1 MDRWRIQLLGELRA
15 TRGSEVVSHF
25 RSQKVAGL
33 LAFLAHHRAT
43 AHAREVLIEIFWPDC
58 EPEAGRN
65 NLSKALSLLRA
76 QLEPGGASGTAL
88 LASRANVQLD
98 PATTTDVDELHA
110 ALAAAARAKG
120 AGRREALAR
129 VLELYKGELLA
140 GHYQDWIAPERD
152 RLRASFTRAAL
163 ELARALDAAGDRH
176 GAIDAARRAV
186 ASEPESEDAVRVLM
200 DLHARTG
207 EPSAA
212 LRVFSELSD
221 RLDRE
226 LGTTPSAATRQLA
239 RAIEVSLSP
248 DSRGSVPPRPPG
260 GLLRRPWR
268 ALPLEL
274 HEIFG
279 REEELARL
287 ETELRPAATRT
298 RLLTLTGPGGIGKT
312 RLALEAARRLEG
324 AHEGPVAFVSLADVT
339 DDRFIETAALR
350 ALGLAASPR
359 RAPLDE
365 IAAAIGPSPALLVLD
380 NFEQLVPGGTGFVRG
395 LLERSE
401 SLACLVTSRRRLGI
415 SGEREVALAPL
426 AMPGEGDLE
435 ALASVPSVRLF
446 VDRARAASPGFAL
459 TRENAPAV
467 AELVRS
473 LEGVPLALALAAGRA
488 QVLSPEQILERLPG
502 ELERFSDRDRDTAA
516 RHRTIGAAIE
526 GSLELLSPENRRFF
540 ARLAVF
546 RGGFTLEA
554 AEAVAEE
561 PLALDRLADLRECS
575 LLGEESG
582 GTRRRLR
589 MLETVREHALGC
601 LEGTEREAL
610 ERRHAEFFL
619 RLAEE
624 ARSHLGG
631 PDQAAWLDRLAA
643 DDENLR
649 AALASSCAAPDRA
662 RLGQRIGSALVRYW
676 DVRGLMGDG
685 RRLLRDVLEASR
697 EPSPERAG
705 AVAASGIL
713 AMLQGDYAEARALHE
728 ESLALFRDFG
738 NEAGVV
744 RALNNLGNLALG
756 LGDSE
761 TARLRFDECRGIARA
776 LGDRDLEAT
785 ATFNVAMALQA
796 RGEPREALSLFE
808 ESLALRRALGNK
820 GAIASSLRSIAS
832 ARTDLGSFEPAQAAI
847 DEALAVFRLLGHEGG
862 VADALYL
869 AGQIRE
875 HRGEDTAARGLF
887 EESLALYRK
896 RGSKRGAGACLLK
909 LARLATRGR
918 DQNATAL
925 LDECL
930 VLAPE
935 MDDRSFA
942 ADLAETRG
950 DVARGAGDFEAARRH
965 YAASLAAVRDT
976 GSQRGIADR
985 LERFALLEHRAAR
998 GERAALLLA
1007 AAAALRESLGT
1018 PVPPCDRDELEALRA
1033 SVGAPEVRPKLED
1046 AIEVAL
1052 GEHSKPRAGSD

>member
-1 MDRWRIQLLGELRA
+1 MDPWRIQLLGELRA
-15 TRGSEVVSHF
+15 TRGGEVVSHF

-33 LAFLAHHRAT
+33 LAFLAHHRET
-43 AHAREVLIEIFWPDC
+43 AHSREVLIEMFWPEG

-65 NLSKALSLLRA
+65 NLSKALSLLRQ
-76 QLEPGGASGTAL
+76 QLEPGGDEATV
-88 LASRANVQLD
+88 LATRATVQLD
-98 PATTTDVDELHA
+98 PRTTTDVDDFRA
-110 ALAAAARAKG
+110 ALARAASAKG
-120 AGRREALAR
+120 ASRREALAR
-129 VLELYKGELLA
+129 ALELYKGEFLA
-140 GHYQDWIAPERD
+140 GHYQDWIASERD

-163 ELARALDAAGDRH
+163 ELARALEAAGDRH

-186 ASEPESEDAVRVLM
+186 ASEPESEDAARVLI
-200 DLHARTG
+200 DLHAQAG

-212 LRVFSELSD
+212 LRVFGDLSE
-221 RLDRE
+221 RLERE
-226 LGTTPSAATRQLA
+226 LGTTPSATTRELA
-239 RAIEVSLSP
+239 RAVEASLVDTKP
-248 DSRGSVPPRPPG
+248 A
-260 GLLRRPWR
+260 RRPGR

-274 HEIFG
+274 RGIFG

-287 ETELRPAATRT
+287 ESELRPGPTRT

-312 RLALEAARRLEG
+312 RLALETARRLEK
-324 AHEGPVAFVSLADVT
+324 AHEGPVAFVPLADVT
-339 DDRFIETAALR
+339 DERFLETAILR
-350 ALGLAASPR
+350 ALGLAPSPKR
-359 RAPLDE
+359 SPLDE
-365 IAAAIGPSPALLVLD
+365 IAAAIGSKPALLVLD
-380 NFEQLVPGGTGFVRG
+380 NFEQLVPGGTGPVRG
-395 LLERSE
+395 LLERAE
-401 SLACLVTSRRRLGI
+401 SLSCLVTSRRRLGI
-415 SGEREVALAPL
+415 PGELEVVLAPL
-426 AMPGEGDLE
+426 ATPAGEAMD
-435 ALASVPSVRLF
+435 ALAAVPSVRLF
-446 VDRARAASPGFAL
+446 VERARAASPSFAL

-467 AELVRS
+467 AKLVLS
-473 LEGVPLALALAAGRA
+473 LEGIPLALALAAGRA
-488 QVLSPEQILERLPG
+488 QVLSPEQILERLPR
-502 ELERFSDRDRDTAA
+502 ELERFSDRGRDTPA
-516 RHRTIGAAIE
+516 RHRTIAAAIE
-526 GSLELLSPENRRFF
+526 GSLELLSPENRQLF

-554 AEAVAEE
+554 AEAVAE
-561 PLALDRLADLRECS
+561 AGSAADRLADLRECS

-582 GTRRRLR
+582 GARRRLR
-589 MLETVREHALGC
+589 MLETVREHALSH
-601 LEGTEREAL
+601 LESAELDAL

-624 ARSHLGG
+624 ARAHLGG

-649 AALASSCAAPDRA
+649 AALASCRASSERA

-705 AVAASGIL
+705 ALAAAGIL
-713 AMLQGDYAEARALHE
+713 AMLQGDYADARALHE
-728 ESLALFRDFG
+728 ESLALFREFR

-761 TARLRFDECRGIARA
+761 VARVRFEECRGIART

-796 RGEPREALSLFE
+796 RGEPRNALSLFE
-808 ESLALRRALGNK
+808 ESLVLRRALGNK
-820 GAIASSLRSIAS
+820 GATASSLRSIAS
-832 ARTDLGSFEPAQAAI
+832 AATDLGTFERAQAAI
-847 DEALAVFRLLGHEGG
+847 DEALAIFRLLGHEGG

-875 HRGEDTAARGLF
+875 HRGEDGPARALY

-909 LARLATRGR
+909 LARLAARGR
-918 DQNATAL
+918 DPGATAL

-930 VLAPE
+930 VLAPD

-942 ADLAETRG
+942 CDLAETRG
-950 DVARGAGDFEAARRH
+950 DVARAAGDLEAARRH
-965 YAASLAAVRDT
+965 YAASLSAARDT
-976 GSQRGIADR
+976 GSRRGIADR

-1007 AAAALRESLGT
+1007 AASALRENIGT
-1018 PVPPCDRDELEALRA
+1018 PVPPCARDELDALRA
-1033 SVGAPEVRPKLED
+1033 ALVALPAPELDE
-1046 AIEVAL
+1046 AIALAL
-1052 GEHSKPRAGSD
+1052 GERSKARPDSD